1 MKFCTKCG
9 NEVNEGQT
17 FCTSCG
23 NDLAN
28 ESTNKTKQIEE
39 I

>member
-9 NEVNEGQT
+9 NEVKEEQT

-23 NDLAN
+23 NGLEN
-28 ESTNKTKQIEE
+28 ESTNKFFLIIK
-39 I
+39 